1 MANTIDNTLKKIGN
15 TIENIMGGTKPQQP
29 SSNVNSS
36 GKQTCLEKF
45 GIEARKEHLFRN
57 EWKIDLQYTKALV
70 DAEYMVQNEFPVG
83 STDQSVQDQ
92 VESAKRKQAEKEAK
106 AEAKKAA
113 RAEKKAKKEAEKQ
126 KPIEER
132 NVPKVTT
139 QSQQAVNDI
148 VMSDPNNARMAA
160 MNYFLGGNA

>member
-70 DAEYMVQNEFPVG
+70 DAEYMIQNEFPVG

-92 VESAKRKQAEKEAK
+92 IETARIKQEKQEAK
-106 AEAKKAA
+106 AEAKRKAKE
-113 RAEKKAKKEAEKQ
+113 EKKFKKEVEKQ
-126 KPIEER
+126 KVINER
-132 NVPKVTT
+132 NAPKEITERL
-139 QSQQAVNDI
+139 QSVSDIMND
-148 VMSDPNNARMAA
+148 MMPKATRW
-160 MNYFLGGNA
+160 G

>member
-36 GKQTCLEKF
+36 GKQTCLERF
-45 GIEARKEHLFRN
+45 GIEARKEHLYRN

-70 DAEYMVQNEFPVG
+70 DAEYAVQNEFPVG

-92 VESAKRKQAEKEAK
+92 MEA
-106 AEAKKAA
+106 AKKKE
-113 RAEKKAKKEAEKQ
+113 EKANKTKLDKLREKRD
-126 KPIEER
+126 KLNTKIETLEGKS
-132 NVPKVTT
+132 KVEE
-139 QSQQAVNDI
+139 
-148 VMSDPNNARMAA
+148 
-160 MNYFLGGNA
+160 L

>member
-29 SSNVNSS
+29 SSNVSTS

-92 VESAKRKQAEKEAK
+92 IETARKKQEEKDAK
-106 AEAKKAA
+106 AEAKRKAKE
-113 RAEKKAKKEAEKQ
+113 EKKFKKAVEKQ
-126 KPIEER
+126 KAINDRNAPKEITER
-132 NVPKVTT
+132 LQAISDTMNDMMPKAT
-139 QSQQAVNDI
+139 
-148 VMSDPNNARMAA
+148 RW
-160 MNYFLGGNA
+160 G

>member
-29 SSNVNSS
+29 SSNVNTS
-36 GKQTCLEKF
+36 GKQTCLERF

-70 DAEYMVQNEFPVG
+70 DAEYMIQNEFPVG

-92 VESAKRKQAEKEAK
+92 IETARIKQEKQEAK
-106 AEAKKAA
+106 AEAKRKAKE
-113 RAEKKAKKEAEKQ
+113 EKKFKKEVEKQ
-126 KPIEER
+126 KVINER
-132 NVPKVTT
+132 NAPKEITERL
-139 QSQQAVNDI
+139 QSVSDIMND
-148 VMSDPNNARMAA
+148 MMPKATRW
-160 MNYFLGGNA
+160 G

>member
-1 MANTIDNTLKKIGN
+1 MANTIDNTFKKIGN
-15 TIENIMGGTKPQQP
+15 TIENIMGGTKLQQP

-70 DAEYMVQNEFPVG
+70 DAEYMIQNEFPVG

-92 VESAKRKQAEKEAK
+92 IETARIKQEKQEAK
-106 AEAKKAA
+106 AEAKRKAKE
-113 RAEKKAKKEAEKQ
+113 EKKFKKEVEKQ
-126 KPIEER
+126 KVINER
-132 NVPKVTT
+132 NAPKEITERM
-139 QSQQAVNDI
+139 QSVSDIMND
-148 VMSDPNNARMAA
+148 MMPKATRW
-160 MNYFLGGNA
+160 G